1 MVGKVQRL
9 AFRRILWFVIS
20 SYIEGVMA
28 ILLPKGHPRI
38 STRVASAN
46 GSTSKIKLY
55 HLRRNGVL
63 SLIWLERYGS

>member
-1 MVGKVQRL
+1 MVGKVRRL
-9 AFRRILWFVIS
+9 AFCRILWFGILS
-20 SYIEGVMA
+20 FIEGVMA

-38 STRVASAN
+38 STRVASAG